1 MANLFLR
8 LILGFVPVVVFLLAL
23 ELLDNYRLVRFRAVL
38 EALLIG
44 CLVAV
49 SCFFINREVLTHL
62 RIPLPTYARY
72 LAPLVEEPAKAVYLV
87 YLFRR
92 KRIAFLVDAAILG
105 FATGAGFALIENLTY
120 LSSQTGIHPI
130 HWVIR
135 GFGTAIMHGTT
146 VALIGILAKNL
157 SDRRE
162 KERISF
168 LGPGL
173 GLAIIIHSLFNHLL
187 LRMQVLTS
195 FVFLVGL
202 PPLVMFVYGR
212 SEKSLQKWMDAGFRA
227 DVELLDMIRTG
238 TFLNSKTGQ
247 YLQSLKDRVPGELLA
262 DLVCYLRI
270 FAELSVRA
278 KGILLMAEAGFPVSH
293 DPEIQEKFQELKYLE
308 RNIGRLGKRVIS
320 PMLHTSTRELWEL
333 HKLKERA

>member
-1 MANLFLR
+1 MTDFFLR
-8 LILGFVPVVVFLLAL
+8 LILGFVPVLIFLLAL

-38 EALLIG
+38 EALLAG
-44 CLVAV
+44 CVVAV
-49 SCFFINREVLTHL
+49 ACFFINQGVLTHL
-62 RIPLPTYARY
+62 RISLPTYARY
-72 LAPLVEEPAKAVYLV
+72 LAPLVEEPAKAVYLI

-92 KRIAFLVDAAILG
+92 KRIGFLVDAAILG
-105 FATGAGFALIENLTY
+105 FAVGAGFALIENLTY
-120 LSSQTGIHPI
+120 LNSQAGIHPI

-157 SDRRE
+157 SDRRR

-168 LGPGL
+168 FGPGL

-187 LRMQVLTS
+187 LRMQLLTS
-195 FVFLVGL
+195 LIFLVGL
-202 PPLVMFVYGR
+202 PPLVMFVYNR

-238 TFLNSKTGQ
+238 TFLKSKMGR

-262 DLVCYLRI
+262 DLICYLRI
-270 FAELSVRA
+270 FAELSIRA
-278 KGILLMAEAGFPVSH
+278 KGILLQAEAGFPISP

-308 RNIGRLGKRVIS
+308 RNIGRLGKRIIS
-320 PMLHTSTRELWEL
+320 PLLHTSTRELWEL
-333 HKLKERA
+333 HRLKERA